1 MDSKIKLKG
10 FDNVLN
16 KMELDKIYLEDCIKG
31 MKKIPDGSIDCIIC
45 DLPYGTTAC
54 SWDTIIPFE
63 NLWEQYNRITKEKS
77 PIVLFGAEPFST
89 LIRMSNLKQYKY
101 DWYWL
106 KNNVTGFAFAKT
118 QPMRQ
123 VETISVFGKNTPYYY
138 PQGIEKIEPI
148 KKIRNEKRET
158 IISEELNHR
167 VYKQEYTGYPK
178 NVLHYKKD
186 SKGTFHPTQK
196 PVALLEYLIKTYTKE
211 NDVVLDNCMGSGTTA
226 IACLNTNRRFIG
238 FETNEDYYRQSL
250 DRIKNNVTQV
260 ELF

>member
-1 MDSKIKLKG
+1 MILETNKL
-10 FDNVLN
+10 
-16 KMELDKIYLEDCIKG
+16 YLEDCLEG

-54 SWDTIIPFE
+54 SWDTILPFE
-63 NLWEQYNRITKEKS
+63 KLWEQYNRITKEKA

-123 VETISVFGKNTPYYY
+123 VETISVFGKSTPNYY
-138 PQGIEKIEPI
+138 PQGIVQIEKKV
-148 KKIRNEKRET
+148 KKRSEKEDT
-158 IISEELNHR
+158 IISDTLKGKEF
-167 VYKQEYTGYPK
+167 VQEYTGYPK
-178 NVLHYKKD
+178 NVLRYDKEAKH
-186 SKGTFHPTQK
+186 TFHPTQK
-196 PVALLEYLIKTYTKE
+196 PVALLEYLVKTYTKE

-226 IACLNTNRRFIG
+226 IACLNTNRKFIG

>member
-89 LIRMSNLKQYKY
+89 LIRMSNLKQFKY

-106 KNNVTGFAFAKT
+106 KNNVTGFTFAKT

-123 VETISVFGKNTPYYY
+123 IETISVFGKSTPNYY
-138 PQGIEKIEPI
+138 PQGIVKIE
-148 KKIRNEKRET
+148 KKTKNQSCKKDTVVSNRLRGKEF
-158 IISEELNHR
+158 
-167 VYKQEYTGYPK
+167 VQEYTGYPK
-178 NVLHYKKD
+178 NILRYDKE